1 MRFTF
6 IILLIFVLFIILWKY
21 GRSIYIPIFQKLKG
35 RESVQ
40 SVINKIQGDA
50 SKRLK
55 PYFLK
60 SGFEDVP
67 TAIQLIAFKEEQVLE
82 LYGTDNKGW
91 RLIKQYPFT
100 AFSGQ
105 LGPKLREG
113 DKQIPE
119 GIYKIDYLNPNS
131 LYYLSLKVNYPNED
145 DFLRSKLDDK
155 SKIGGD
161 IFIHGKSL
169 SIGCIAV
176 GDEAIEEIFWLAS
189 KFIENGIKVII
200 SPRDFRV
207 NPNYPNIE
215 GLECFGELYDK
226 IFVALNALKI

>member
-6 IILLIFVLFIILWKY
+6 ILFLIFVLFFVLWKY

-67 TAIQLIAFKEEQVLE
+67 TAILLTAFKEEQVLE

-119 GIYKIDYLNPNS
+119 GIYKVDYLNPNS

-215 GLECFGELYDK
+215 GVEWSDELYDK